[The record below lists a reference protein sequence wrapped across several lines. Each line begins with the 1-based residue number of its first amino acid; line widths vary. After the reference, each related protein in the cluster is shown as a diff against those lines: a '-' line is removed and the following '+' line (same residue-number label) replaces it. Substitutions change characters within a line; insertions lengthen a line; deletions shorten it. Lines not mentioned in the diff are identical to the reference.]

1 MEHNLLRPETDCSHL
16 GSFDPPRTAA
26 DARWTKLPFAE
37 LTNAITEHRIIGT
50 MRVEIFL
57 ASAVAGF

>member
-16 GSFDPPRTAA
+16 RSIDTPWTAA
-26 DARWTKLPFAE
+26 DARWTKLPLAE
-37 LTNAITEHRIIGT
+37 LTNAIAEHRIIGT
-50 MRVEIFL
+50 KRVEIFL